1 MLGDHDE
8 AITWLERAYEAGY
21 RRPVLAGMDPF
32 FASLRDD
39 PRFQAIIDSMAARVA
54 EQLAQA
60 EADGSLAIID
70 AISAGVSPQT
80 FLERR

>member
-1 MLGDHDE
+1 MANNLTTVAHPRFVS
-8 AITWLERAYEAGY
+8 RA
-21 RRPVLAGMDPF
+21 VF
-32 FASLRDD
+32 FAYLRDD
-39 PRFQAIIDSMAARVA
+39 PRFQALIDRMAEHVA
-54 EQLAQA
+54 AQLAQA